1 MSSIKLVPENGL
13 LLVID
18 VQERFLSP
26 IFESDRVEA
35 RCKFLCQVAT
45 LFEVPILAT
54 EQYPERM
61 GGIVPSLLP
70 FVGAPFRKMQ
80 FSALLD
86 SDFINLIK
94 LSGRTQIIVIGI
106 ETHICVSQICSP
118 LASKSSYAPTL
129 SRHGLKI
136 AIN

>member
-86 SDFINLIK
+86 SDFRGELK
-94 LSGRTQIIVIGI
+94 LLLLALKLTF
-106 ETHICVSQICSP
+106 VSLKLATICSP